1 MGHAFRNKPPW
12 KLHPGMDAQ
21 NGTQFPLGAR
31 CGKRVPESASKTGY
45 SFRMRAL
52 GETASRSEPGAVGAT
67 SLSNRKEAR
76 RLHRSQAVRLL
87 SVCPRGVW
95 NPAIGDCGFS
105 IIATTLANILADP
118 TEWAGAFHDMGGLSY
133 RSK

>member
-1 MGHAFRNKPPW
+1 M
-12 KLHPGMDAQ
+12 AQ
-21 NGTQFPLGAR
+21 NGTQFPLEAR
-31 CGKRVPESASKTGY
+31 CGKCVPESASKTGR

-52 GETASRSEPGAVGAT
+52 GETVSRFEPGTADAA
-67 SLSNRKEAR
+67 SLLNRKKAR
-76 RLHRSQAVRLL
+76 RPHRSQEARLL

-105 IIATTLANILADP
+105 IIVTILANVLADP